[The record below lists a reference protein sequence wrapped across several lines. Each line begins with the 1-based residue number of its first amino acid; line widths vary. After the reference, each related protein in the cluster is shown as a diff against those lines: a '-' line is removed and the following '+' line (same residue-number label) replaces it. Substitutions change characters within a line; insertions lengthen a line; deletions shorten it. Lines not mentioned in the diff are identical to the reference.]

1 MGWERQLAVDIRLEL
16 ALSEDMPSD
25 VESDDD
31 DDDDDNT
38 SDSLTVIK
46 NTRFMRL
53 CQRFLSLKTLLQ
65 TVTL

>member
-31 DDDDDNT
+31 DDDDNR